1 MKKSSQPIMF
11 FLACM
16 RRRSTT
22 VILETTVRT
31 HIIIIKDGPRSGT
44 GFDGAESMLMG
55 VRWYNDWKI
64 SWYIEG
70 GSECT
75 RNGSLNVH

>member
-1 MKKSSQPIMF
+1 MF

-16 RRRSTT
+16 TRRSTT

-44 GFDGAESMLMG
+44 GFDGAESMLMA
-55 VRWYNDWKI
+55 VRLYNDWKI
-64 SWYIEG
+64 
-70 GSECT
+70 
-75 RNGSLNVH
+75 